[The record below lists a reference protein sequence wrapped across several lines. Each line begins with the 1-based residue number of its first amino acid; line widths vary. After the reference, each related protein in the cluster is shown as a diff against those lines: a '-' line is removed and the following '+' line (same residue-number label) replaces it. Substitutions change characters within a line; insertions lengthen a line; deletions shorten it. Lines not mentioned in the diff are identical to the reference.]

1 MRLMVFTMVAA
12 CTAGLAH
19 AEQLTVTT
27 SDCKRLVRHVPA
39 DDVTYKPGVDVRGNA
54 VAPAD
59 IGGGYNM
66 EIPEEIH
73 IDIGIDL
80 ADRLTLRDQR
90 RAGEDAPNNVTRKVL
105 PYEGKASIG
114 LVTIKGNET
123 YWNGQRITPQDELL
137 LAEACR
143 QGLEDANIP
152 ASD

>member
-1 MRLMVFTMVAA
+1 
-12 CTAGLAH
+12 
-19 AEQLTVTT
+19 
-27 SDCKRLVRHVPA
+27 
-39 DDVTYKPGVDVRGNA
+39 
-54 VAPAD
+54 
-59 IGGGYNM
+59 M

-123 YWNGQRITPQDELL
+123 YWNGRRITPQDELL